1 MSCNNRLCNN
11 FIIST
16 SVQYAN
22 NELVIQIPTGSY
34 ADNRR
39 ICLVIAQTIPN
50 ETTIN
55 AEVKIQVGS
64 GAVLYDVINRNGLP
78 LLAKSVR
85 SRVKYPMIIQ
95 TSTDTGVFR
104 LINGVYCPTDT
115 LQALNGDG
123 TPVTTTSGEGE

>member
-1 MSCNNRLCNN
+1 MSCNILCNN

-16 SVQYAN
+16 SVQYAD
-22 NELVIQIPTGSY
+22 NELVVQIPSGSY

-50 ETTIN
+50 TTTIN
-55 AEVKIQVGS
+55 AAVKIQVGS

-85 SRVKYPMIIQ
+85 SRVKYPMIVQ
-95 TSTDTGVFR
+95 TGTDTGVFR

-115 LQALNGDG
+115 LAALNGDG
-123 TPVTTTSGEGE
+123 APVVTAEGE